1 MRRLAVLV
9 LSLALAP
16 SAAAAAP
23 RSVAQAPIR
32 AVEAG
37 QGKVGYRSVGHGR
50 PLLLI
55 MGLSGTMDAWPPSFV
70 DALARHHRVVVY
82 DNEGIRRT
90 TPGSEPLTVSRMAD
104 DAASLIRALH
114 LERPDVLGWSMGGM
128 IGQSLAHRHPKR
140 VRRLVLCA
148 TAAGDDGGTLPA
160 PDVLSELS
168 DPSGTS
174 GEFSRLFPTAPR
186 AGERYV
192 AEILSYPKASPSAP
206 ATATQAQ
213 LAASGSWLL
222 GGDASG
228 RRLATLGVR
237 TLVGGGALDR
247 VLPVA
252 NQRYLA
258 RRLPRARLRLYR
270 DAGHGFLFQHQ
281 GDFVRE
287 VNRFLR

>member
-1 MRRLAVLV
+1 MRRLAVLA
-9 LSLALAP
+9 LCLALAP

-23 RSVAQAPIR
+23 RSVAHAPIR

-37 QGKVGYRSVGHGR
+37 QGKVGYRAVGEGR
-50 PLLLI
+50 PLVLI

-70 DALARHHRVVVY
+70 DALARHRRVVVY

-90 TPGSEPLTVSRMAD
+90 TRGPDPLTVSRMAD
-104 DAASLIRALH
+104 DAASLIRALR
-114 LERPDVLGWSMGGM
+114 LRRPDVLGWSMGGM
-128 IGQSLAHRHPKR
+128 VAQSLARRHPQR

-148 TAAGDDGGTLPA
+148 TAPGDGAGTLPP

-168 DPSGTS
+168 DPTGASGV
-174 GEFSRLFPTAPR
+174 FSQLFPTSR
-186 AGERYV
+186 KAGERYL
-192 AEILSYPKASPSAP
+192 AQILSYRKASPSAP
-206 ATATQAQ
+206 AAVTQAQ
-213 LAASGSWLL
+213 FAASGAWLL

-228 RRLATLGVR
+228 RRLGTLRVR
-237 TLVGGGALDR
+237 TLVGSGGLDR
-247 VLPVA
+247 LLPTA

-281 GDFVRE
+281 HDFVGE
-287 VNRFLR
+287 ISRFLR